1 MVDDDLFISKT
12 YSNWYFGLDNTGNV
26 MNCDNIESLG
36 DRVKDKKEVG
46 VRSNNHRADNSTF
59 SDFTYHWSTLIFQ
72 QLSTL
77 ICQQLCDLCL
87 YRINQSCW

>member
-59 SDFTYHWSTLIFQ
+59 SDFTYHWSTLICQ

-77 ICQQLCDLCL
+77 
-87 YRINQSCW
+87 